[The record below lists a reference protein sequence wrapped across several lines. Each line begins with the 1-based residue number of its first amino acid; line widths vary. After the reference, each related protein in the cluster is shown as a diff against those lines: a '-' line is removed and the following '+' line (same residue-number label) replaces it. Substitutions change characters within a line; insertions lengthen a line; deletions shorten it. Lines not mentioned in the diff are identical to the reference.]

1 MALLKS
7 GKPKHPTSRN
17 ARRVQ
22 TFAPDFFIIGAM
34 KSGTTTLHRYLDQR
48 DDVGMA
54 RIKETDYFLQD
65 THKALGADWY
75 KSQFDLTRACLG
87 EASPNYAKYDI
98 FPGVPDRI
106 HSAAPR
112 AKLIFIARDPVTR
125 FASHYRH
132 SWLHGHMRVPPEDL
146 LASDNGR
153 HMIECSRYTAQL
165 EKYLQKFDRAQLL
178 IVDFDQLCDIPQ
190 TVLDDIAMFLK
201 LEPENI
207 TELAATNTA
216 EHVARI
222 PPFIKRAARS
232 KLARR
237 VDRFFPNGTRQ
248 ALGRALSRRDPIDV
262 PDLSEDILMAA
273 AEMMR
278 DDASRFRAMAGRD
291 FAQWSV

>member
-7 GKPKHPTSRN
+7 GKPKRPTSRKTN
-17 ARRVQ
+17 RAHA
-22 TFAPDFFIIGAM
+22 FAPDFFIIGAM
-34 KSGTTTLHRYLDQR
+34 KSGTTTLHQYLDQR

-65 THKALGADWY
+65 THKALGVDWY

-87 EASPNYAKYDI
+87 EASPNYTKYDI

-106 HSAAPR
+106 YAAAPE

-132 SWLHGHMRVPPEDL
+132 SWLHGHMRVAPEDL

-153 HMIECSRYTAQL
+153 HMVECSRYAAQL
-165 EKYLQKFDRAQLL
+165 EKYLEVFDRSQLL
-178 IVDFDQLCDIPQ
+178 IVDFDQLCEIPQ
-190 TVLDDIAMFLK
+190 TVLDEIARFLE
-201 LEPENI
+201 LDPERVS
-207 TELAATNTA
+207 ELAAANTA
-216 EHVARI
+216 DHVARI

-262 PDLSEDILMAA
+262 PGLGEEILKAA

-278 DDASRFRAMAGRD
+278 DDARRFRTLAGQD
-291 FAQWSV
+291 FSQWSV